1 MLVLKALHV
10 FFVIAWFAGVFY
22 LPRIFV
28 NLAMVPQDSPA
39 ERERLLLMSGKLYAF
54 MTPLGILSLVFG
66 TWLWL
71 GFGFEGQWLNLKLAL
86 VALIVVYH
94 AYCGKLL
101 VALRLGRCR
110 KSHVWFRFFNEVPVL
125 VLFAVCFLVILK
137 PF

>member
-22 LPRIFV
+22 LPRIYV
-28 NLAMVPQDSPA
+28 NLAMVPADSA
-39 ERERLLLMSGKLYAF
+39 SERARLLLMAGKLYAF
-54 MTPLGILSLVFG
+54 MTPLGVLSLVFG
-66 TWLWL
+66 VWLWL
-71 GFGFEGQWLNLKLAL
+71 GFGFGGGWLHVKLFL
-86 VALIVVYH
+86 VALIVAYH
-94 AYCGKLL
+94 AYCGYLL
-101 VALRLGRCR
+101 AELRAARCH